1 MDKQKLIYAGI
12 ALGSAFVA
20 SLATAIYS
28 APSDLE
34 ILDKCATMPAQDLK
48 DAARKTVEQINAVNK
63 DAAVLNARKTVILAV
78 QDANS

>member
-1 MDKQKLIYAGI
+1 MDKQKMIYAGI

-34 ILDKCATMPAQDLK
+34 ILDKCATMPAEQLK
-48 DAARKTVEQINAVNK
+48 AAARTTTAQIKEYNAIAEQLK
-63 DAAVLNARKTVILAV
+63 ARTTVIFAV

>member
-1 MDKQKLIYAGI
+1 MDKQNIIYAGI

-34 ILDKCATMPAQDLK
+34 ILDKCANMPAQDLK
-48 DAARKTVEQINAVNK
+48 DAARKTVEQINVLNK

>member
-1 MDKQKLIYAGI
+1 MDKKLVYTGI
-12 ALGSAFVA
+12 AIGSALVS

-34 ILDKCATMPAQDLK
+34 ILDKCANMPAQDLK
-48 DAARKTVEQINAVNK
+48 DAARKTVEQINEVNK
-63 DAAVLNARKTVILAV
+63 DAAILEARKTVILAV

>member
-20 SLATAIYS
+20 SIISQIYG

-34 ILDKCATMPAQDLK
+34 ILDKCANMPAQDLK
-48 DAARKTVEQINAVNK
+48 DASRKTVEQINAVNK

>member
-34 ILDKCATMPAQDLK
+34 ILDKCANMPAQDLK

-63 DAAVLNARKTVILAV
+63 DAAILEARKTVILAV

>member
-1 MDKQKLIYAGI
+1 MDKKLVYTCI
-12 ALGSAFVA
+12 AIGSAMVS

-34 ILDKCATMPAQDLK
+34 ILDKCANMPAEQLK
-48 DAARKTVEQINAVNK
+48 AAARQTTAQIKEYNAVAEQLK
-63 DAAVLNARKTVILAV
+63 ARSTVIFAV

>member
-20 SLATAIYS
+20 FLATAIYS

-34 ILDKCATMPAQDLK
+34 ILDKCANMPAQDLK
-48 DAARKTVEQINAVNK
+48 DAARKTVEQINDANK
-63 DAAVLNARKTVILAV
+63 NATVLRSRQTVILAV

>member
-1 MDKQKLIYAGI
+1 MDKKLVYTGI
-12 ALGSAFVA
+12 AIGSALVS

-34 ILDKCATMPAQDLK
+34 ILDKCATMPAEQLK
-48 DAARKTVEQINAVNK
+48 AAARQTTAQIKEYNAVAEQLK
-63 DAAVLNARKTVILAV
+63 ARSTVIFAV